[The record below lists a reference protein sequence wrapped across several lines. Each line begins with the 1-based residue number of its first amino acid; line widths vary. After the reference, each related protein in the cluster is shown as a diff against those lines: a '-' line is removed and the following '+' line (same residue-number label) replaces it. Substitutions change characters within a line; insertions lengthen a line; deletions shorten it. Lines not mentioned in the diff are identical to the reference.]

1 MAPRLEAS
9 DTEPVTL
16 LWEEDQT
23 PDVEPLKQM
32 SLMFSSVL
40 SLGTGMKFIKVRSFL
55 DATASQGLTQNSL

>member
-32 SLMFSSVL
+32 LLMFSSVL
-40 SLGTGMKFIKVRSFL
+40 SLGTGMKFIKVHF
-55 DATASQGLTQNSL
+55 